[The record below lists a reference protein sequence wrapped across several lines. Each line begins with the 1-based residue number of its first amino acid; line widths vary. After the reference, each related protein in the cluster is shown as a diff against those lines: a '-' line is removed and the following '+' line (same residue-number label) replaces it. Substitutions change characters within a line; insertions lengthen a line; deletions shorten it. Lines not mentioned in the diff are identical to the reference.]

1 MKKDLSAPIKD
12 TYKVKNWGTYNKSL
26 CQRGSLTL
34 WIEDSVMRAWRDI
47 DLTKKVVGECVYPD
61 SVIQCCLILGYNY
74 GQKLRQTTGFVS
86 SLLSLLGKGGYAVPD
101 YTTLS
106 RRQKCLPVELTN
118 RWQRG
123 GKIEIGIDSTGLK
136 VYGEGEWKVRK
147 HGVSKRRTWRKLHIG
162 IDIQT
167 QEIISVE
174 LTGNDED
181 DAKVG
186 QKMVQGK
193 TERLRSF
200 RGDGAYDD
208 FSLREVLGQEVQQII
223 PPPKDAVIHPIIQE
237 GNKGAKKPPK
247 TYLQQRNAD
256 IEFIQEHSR
265 EEWKVEVGYHKRS
278 RNEVVMFRYKS
289 NFGGYLNAR
298 NLENQKIETL
308 LKCKILNTYSK
319 VGFPIAC
326 KVA

>member
-1 MKKDLSAPIKD
+1 M
-12 TYKVKNWGTYNKSL
+12 
-26 CQRGSLTL
+26 
-34 WIEDSVMRAWRDI
+34 
-47 DLTKKVVGECVYPD
+47 
-61 SVIQCCLILGYNY
+61 
-74 GQKLRQTTGFVS
+74 RQTTGFVS
-86 SLLSLLGKGGYAVPD
+86 LLGKKDYTVPD

-106 RRQKCLPVELTN
+106 RRQKSIPVELTE
-118 RWQRG
+118 G
-123 GKIEIGIDSTGLK
+123 EKIEIDSTGLK

-147 HGVSKRRTWRKLHIG
+147 RGVSKRRTWRKLHIG

-186 QKMVQGK
+186 QKLIQDK
-193 TERLRSF
+193 IHRLRSF

-208 FSLREVLGQEVQQII
+208 FSLREILGEDVQQII
-223 PPPKDAVIHPIIQE
+223 PPPKDAVIHPIIKE
-237 GNKGAKKPPK
+237 GKKGSKKTLK

-289 NFGGYLNAR
+289 NFGEHLNVR
-298 NLENQKIETL
+298 SLENQKTETL
-308 LKCKILNTYSK
+308 IKCKILNAYRK